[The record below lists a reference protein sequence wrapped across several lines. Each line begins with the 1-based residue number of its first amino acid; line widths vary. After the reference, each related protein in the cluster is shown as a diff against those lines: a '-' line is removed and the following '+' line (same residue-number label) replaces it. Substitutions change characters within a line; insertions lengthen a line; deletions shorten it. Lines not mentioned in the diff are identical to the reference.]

1 MTKKKFNK
9 IFTLFSILLFLAF
22 PVLPFF
28 EDLLTDKKSCEYS
41 ILKCILLMF
50 ITIIIF
56 GFFWIT
62 IWTMNYVVF
71 FLEDFRSPNFK
82 KNKIFFVNW
91 YIQYTQFCFY
101 KNKFGKLVLIAMV
114 FTLCSGVT
122 WLFFYELYK
131 IFKILL

>member
-1 MTKKKFNK
+1 
-9 IFTLFSILLFLAF
+9 
-22 PVLPFF
+22 
-28 EDLLTDKKSCEYS
+28 
-41 ILKCILLMF
+41 MF